1 MFNLLLPLSMQG
13 LKTKT
18 NLCINSKY
26 LCISGNDLEMLF
38 SLTDITVKHKMTEK
52 CKISLQNVIKISVLH
67 RKA

>member
-1 MFNLLLPLSMQG
+1 
-13 LKTKT
+13 
-18 NLCINSKY
+18 
-26 LCISGNDLEMLF
+26 MLF